1 MKVAFVI
8 EYFLPFS
15 AGGAEWSTFYIAK
28 LLKEKNVKVVILTPN
43 FGAPKEEILDG
54 IKILR
59 YPFYKRL
66 TSTSTFPGNFA
77 FTNPLWIFWSTLFL
91 FFKLRK
97 ENPDII
103 HVQGKYSVPPAM
115 LANIFL
121 KKPVVA
127 TVRDYILVC
136 NYGLCLFQRNKACN
150 LKEYF
155 FKDFRKYYQNYVEN
169 KKLTTLFLNL
179 LYAVWG
185 RFSRNFLK
193 FFINRVDLIIAIS
206 HKVGS
211 ILKANGIV
219 RPIKVIYNP
228 YIFTNPNSRKKEN
241 FILFVGRLTYG
252 KGLPILLEAYKKV
265 RRKYPKTRLVI
276 IGSGP
281 LSQKVKEAAKV
292 DKKIS
297 YLGNLEHS
305 KVFAYYQKAK
315 LVVVP
320 SYWPDPLPRV
330 GLEALSFATPVVFT
344 KNTGLVE
351 VIREGVFGY
360 GSENDAKSLAKTI
373 IKSLNRN
380 SFLQKNIIQNY
391 SELKNFNQKLVSEH
405 LDIYRKL
412 VR

>member
-103 HVQGKYSVPPAM
+103 H
-115 LANIFL
+115 
-121 KKPVVA
+121 
-127 TVRDYILVC
+127 VC

-297 YLGNLEHS
+297 YLGHLEHS
-305 KVFAYYQKAK
+305 QVFAYYQKAK

-330 GLEALSFATPVVFT
+330 GLEALSFATPV
-344 KNTGLVE
+344 G
-351 VIREGVFGY
+351 
-360 GSENDAKSLAKTI
+360 
-373 IKSLNRN
+373 
-380 SFLQKNIIQNY
+380 
-391 SELKNFNQKLVSEH
+391 
-405 LDIYRKL
+405 
-412 VR
+412 